1 MSNVIAE
8 FFYEKTSQRV
18 NLKWG
23 ENHLSQDDIVKSNRK
38 LFSHVINCK
47 ITGDNP
53 YLLTPTSMSG
63 IRKNLGFKDDA
74 ELMFGTRLE
83 IEEYA
88 EELFGLFFDE
98 YIVASNDIF
107 PKDTY
112 QIFYCDYLP
121 YAKNC
126 ASLDLLSGKNL
137 KKNDRE
143 FREALLNTTRKDLIR
158 NLEKLTDKAR
168 HFVYLKNR
176 KWFLEELFR
185 FTDNTPSYIKFPK
198 RIDTFAKEIF
208 VKKIKENIP
217 TGRNSLGIRT
227 KELFES
233 DLAII
238 DQELRV
244 YGWQND
250 EEEYKYKLFSASLSY
265 INNLEKIFMRY
276 HHQLT
281 KK

>member
-8 FFYEKTSQRV
+8 FFYKKTSKRV
-18 NLKWG
+18 NEKWG

-63 IRKNLGFKDDA
+63 IRKNLGFKDDT
-74 ELMFGTRLE
+74 ELMFGTRQE
-83 IEEYA
+83 IEKYA

-98 YIVASNDIF
+98 YVVTPNDIF

-112 QIFYCDYLP
+112 QVFYCDYLP

-126 ASLDLLSGKNL
+126 ASRDLLSGKNL

-158 NLEKLTDKAR
+158 NIETLTDKAR

-198 RIDTFAKEIF
+198 RIDTFAKEIY
-208 VKKIKENIP
+208 VEKMKENIP
-217 TGRNSLGIRT
+217 TKS
-227 KELFES
+227 KEILQKKQVLFKEKHM
-233 DLAII
+233 
-238 DQELRV
+238 
-244 YGWQND
+244 
-250 EEEYKYKLFSASLSY
+250 EE
-265 INNLEKIFMRY
+265 
-276 HHQLT
+276 
-281 KK
+281 